1 MSGILV
7 SKDIKCPDCLNHNPR
22 TRRMKPKAFWTPDQF
37 LASGECPYGR
47 SVLYRLLNEGKIPA
61 IRHSR
66 SFVIP
71 KAAWHRHL
79 ETCGGMLAAQ

>member
-1 MSGILV
+1 MLFWI
-7 SKDIKCPDCLNHNPR
+7 R
-22 TRRMKPKAFWTPDQF
+22 TLMYANNLTATGAPMKPKPFWTPDEF

>member
-1 MSGILV
+1 MQQ
-7 SKDIKCPDCLNHNPR
+7 SKP
-22 TRRMKPKAFWTPDQF
+22 FWTPDEF

-47 SVLYRLLNEGKIPA
+47 SVLYRLLNEGKIPS
-61 IRHSR
+61 IRASR